1 MPRPLGAGS
10 FTFGS
15 VGFISVKIVVFDITQ
30 YEDGGPHND
39 KDGLAG
45 FYRNRKFDCPFKP

>member
-1 MPRPLGAGS
+1 MPRPLRTGS
-10 FTFGS
+10 FTFDS

-45 FYRNRKFDCPFKP
+45 LYRNRKFDCPS